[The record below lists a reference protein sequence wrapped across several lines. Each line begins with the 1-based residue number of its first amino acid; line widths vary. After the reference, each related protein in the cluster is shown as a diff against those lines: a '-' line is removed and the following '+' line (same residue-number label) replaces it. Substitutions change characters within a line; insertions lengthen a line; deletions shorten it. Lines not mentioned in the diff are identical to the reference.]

1 MLASCLVGLF
11 FFFPEEVCATRED
24 VESCKFLV
32 QLTWSSRQSLL
43 HDNGAVIFAKC
54 LFKSHCRRHLVD
66 TGKDSGV
73 LAFVLFWPL
82 GFCAV
87 SVAGPWKKVFF
98 LKEMY

>member
-1 MLASCLVGLF
+1 M
-11 FFFPEEVCATRED
+11 RED

-32 QLTWSSRQSLL
+32 QLTWSSKQSLL

-73 LAFVLFWPL
+73 LAFVLFWL
-82 GFCAV
+82 LSFCAV
-87 SVAGPWKKVFF
+87 SVAGPWKKIFF